1 MGDEFYQVDQR
12 MGSICNIN
20 DKNVYDLFNADLKSI
35 EPITGKITTDFSKAI
50 GVSGLH
56 INSYNIDT
64 GGIKLTFYVGG
75 AYKED
80 CYINTSN
87 LIAECQTCSIKTDED
102 SFEYIAVLTSFDVKE
117 TGIDFYNEVVLTFSA
132 IRRLP
137 MERKVFDGC
146 NGVFKNRGSVESGA
160 VITITPKSS
169 MESITVNRITV
180 KNLSANLPFII
191 DGLIGEVKCS
201 GVNRFLDT
209 DLVDFPKVQSGENT
223 VEVSSTNAKVEISF
237 YPTFIV

>member
-64 GGIKLTFYVGG
+64 GGIK
-75 AYKED
+75 
-80 CYINTSN
+80 
-87 LIAECQTCSIKTDED
+87 TDED

-132 IRRLP
+132 IKRLP
-137 MERKVFDGC
+137 METKVFDGC
-146 NGVFKNRGSVESGA
+146 NGVFKNRGSIESGA
-160 VITITPKSS
+160 IITITPKSS